1 MPFTEL
7 KVFTIPMFQFLKD
20 YLKKNSVFFIW
31 VNFKQKRIFE
41 IDFFYSA

>member
-20 YLKKNSVFFIW
+20 YLKKKFCIFYLGKFQTKK
-31 VNFKQKRIFE
+31 NF
-41 IDFFYSA
+41 